1 MLLLEN
7 NRDKIHCSYLCEN
20 INAIPLLEEIKDIDW
35 FFFYHRPHCGEMAYT
50 SDCTK
55 LDLSQLCR
63 NPNEIPFLEN
73 LHLSELDCVSIL
85 SNSNALHLLEQNQ
98 DKIDWYNL
106 SRNPGISLV

>member
-1 MLLLEN
+1 
-7 NRDKIHCSYLCEN
+7 
-20 INAIPLLEEIKDIDW
+20 
-35 FFFYHRPHCGEMAYT
+35 MAYT
-50 SDCTK
+50 SYCTK
-55 LDLSQLCR
+55 LDLSQLCS

-106 SRNPGISLV
+106 SRNHGIFLV